1 MSRDSLRGFAH
12 LGLLATL
19 LQSFPKFVTSIDRLR
34 WRCRRGM
41 RELDI
46 VLERFLDRRYH
57 QLAEADQLRFAELL
71 DQADQ
76 DIMAWLLG
84 TSQPG
89 DPVSLKLIDEIRST
103 SEVVNKSAAH
113 PDRCVACSL
122 APRLS
127 S

>member
-12 LGLLATL
+12 LDLLATL

-46 VLERFLDRRYH
+46 VLERFLDLRYH

-89 DPVSLKLIDEIRST
+89 DPGCLKLIDEIRST
-103 SEVVNKSAAH
+103 SGEV
-113 PDRCVACSL
+113 
-122 APRLS
+122 
-127 S
+127 

>member
-1 MSRDSLRGFAH
+1 
-12 LGLLATL
+12 
-19 LQSFPKFVTSIDRLR
+19 
-34 WRCRRGM
+34 M

-57 QLAEADQLRFAELL
+57 QLTEADQRCFAELL

-89 DPVSLKLIDEIRST
+89 DTISLKLIDEIRSM
-103 SEVVNKSAAH
+103 SGQ
-113 PDRCVACSL
+113 P
-122 APRLS
+122 
-127 S
+127 

>member
-1 MSRDSLRGFAH
+1 
-12 LGLLATL
+12 
-19 LQSFPKFVTSIDRLR
+19 
-34 WRCRRGM
+34 M

-46 VLERFLDRRYH
+46 ILQRFLDRRYH

-71 DQADQ
+71 DHADQ

-89 DPVSLKLIDEIRST
+89 DPGSLKLIDEIRST
-103 SEVVNKSAAH
+103 SEVVNKSTAH

>member
-57 QLAEADQLRFAELL
+57 QLTEADQLRFAELL

-103 SEVVNKSAAH
+103 SDQ
-113 PDRCVACSL
+113 P
-122 APRLS
+122 
-127 S
+127 

>member
-1 MSRDSLRGFAH
+1 MI
-12 LGLLATL
+12 
-19 LQSFPKFVTSIDRLR
+19 PINRLR

-89 DPVSLKLIDEIRST
+89 DPGSLKLIDDIRST
-103 SEVVNKSAAH
+103 SGE
-113 PDRCVACSL
+113 L
-122 APRLS
+122 
-127 S
+127 

>member
-1 MSRDSLRGFAH
+1 M
-12 LGLLATL
+12 
-19 LQSFPKFVTSIDRLR
+19 TSIDRLR

-57 QLAEADQLRFAELL
+57 QLTEADQLRFAELL

-84 TSQPG
+84 TAQPG
-89 DPVSLKLIDEIRST
+89 DPVSLKLIEEIRST
-103 SEVVNKSAAH
+103 SGK
-113 PDRCVACSL
+113 P
-122 APRLS
+122 
-127 S
+127 

>member
-1 MSRDSLRGFAH
+1 MP
-12 LGLLATL
+12 T
-19 LQSFPKFVTSIDRLR
+19 IDRLR

-57 QLAEADQLRFAELL
+57 QLAEADQRCFAELL

-89 DPVSLKLIDEIRST
+89 DPMSLKLIDEIRST
-103 SEVVNKSAAH
+103 SDQ
-113 PDRCVACSL
+113 P
-122 APRLS
+122 
-127 S
+127 

>member
-1 MSRDSLRGFAH
+1 MA
-12 LGLLATL
+12 
-19 LQSFPKFVTSIDRLR
+19 SINRLR

-76 DIMAWLLG
+76 DILAWLLG

-89 DPVSLKLIDEIRST
+89 DPRSLKLIDEIRST
-103 SEVVNKSAAH
+103 SGEV
-113 PDRCVACSL
+113 
-122 APRLS
+122 
-127 S
+127 